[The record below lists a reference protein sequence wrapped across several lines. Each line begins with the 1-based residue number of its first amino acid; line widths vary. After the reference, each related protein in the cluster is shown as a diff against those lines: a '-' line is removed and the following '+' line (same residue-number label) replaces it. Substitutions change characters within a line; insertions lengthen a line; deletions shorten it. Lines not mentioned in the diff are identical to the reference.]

1 MDLRKYINN
10 ESDLNK
16 AIKFIKNGTL
26 FYQPFIIHDNII
38 IGEARNFIKQYSD
51 VKSIYDYN
59 LYSKN
64 FPELETVNGVKRN
77 LISENEK
84 DFFIK
89 INNEYDFL
97 YEFCVNEII
106 KELNEPIENLSFAE
120 IGSNTGITLLKL
132 CEKGAKN
139 AMDTIGQIIPNFM
152 LGIKI
157 L

>member
-51 VKSIYDYN
+51 VRSIYDYN

-106 KELNEPIENLSFAE
+106 KSKVTRVVYSIQDKDKRTSGKSF
-120 IGSNTGITLLKL
+120 
-132 CEKGAKN
+132 
-139 AMDTIGQIIPNFM
+139 
-152 LGIKI
+152 KI
-157 L
+157 LKSKNLKMKYVH

>member
-51 VKSIYDYN
+51 VNSIYDYN

-64 FPELETVNGVKRN
+64 FPELETVNG
-77 LISENEK
+77 
-84 DFFIK
+84 
-89 INNEYDFL
+89 
-97 YEFCVNEII
+97 C
-106 KELNEPIENLSFAE
+106 
-120 IGSNTGITLLKL
+120 
-132 CEKGAKN
+132 
-139 AMDTIGQIIPNFM
+139 
-152 LGIKI
+152 
-157 L
+157 